1 MTAATPY
8 AHHVPTRNDVDQ
20 TCNDPLVIHLVTRA
34 RGGDKPA
41 WDALVERYAPLI
53 WSICRQYRL
62 GRDDADDVGQ
72 SVWMHLVDQ
81 LDKIR
86 NPAALAGW
94 LATTTRREC
103 WRLVRAAHAPG
114 AVVCELDAE
123 ITPDERAEAVEQE
136 LLAPERHAALREAF
150 THLPLEGQRLIAML
164 IADPPVAYAEISAR
178 LGIPIGSIGPIR
190 SRYLDRM
197 RRHPAVAALINAES
211 GSLRLVMAA
220 ASWAPCDRTS
230 G

>member
-1 MTAATPY
+1 
-8 AHHVPTRNDVDQ
+8 
-20 TCNDPLVIHLVTRA
+20 LVTRA
-34 RGGDKPA
+34 RAGDKRA

-62 GRDDADDVGQ
+62 GRDDADDIGQ

-103 WRLVRAAHAPG
+103 GRLVRAAHAPG
-114 AVVCELDAE
+114 AVVCGLDAE
-123 ITPDERAEAVEQE
+123 IIPDEQAEAVEQE
-136 LLAPERHAALREAF
+136 LLAAERHAALREA
-150 THLPLEGQRLIAML
+150 
-164 IADPPVAYAEISAR
+164 DPPVAYTEISAR
-178 LGIPIGSIGPIR
+178 LGIPIGSIGPTR

-197 RRHPAVAALINAES
+197 RRHPAVVALINAES
-211 GSLRLVMAA
+211 GSVRPVMAA
-220 ASWAPCDRTS
+220 AS
-230 G
+230 